1 MVLRKTNRWRQF
13 SRGTN
18 TPIIASSTKRPKL
31 PLPGGSNRFATQVR
45 GASKTIPL
53 ACEAAAHSVHPDNYY
68 SVGWYGLT
76 STDLHS
82 PIGFCGFTALL
93 PDSAKLCRTERN
105 C

>member
-1 MVLRKTNRWRQF
+1 VKQQRILFT
-13 SRGTN
+13 
-18 TPIIASSTKRPKL
+18 
-31 PLPGGSNRFATQVR
+31 
-45 GASKTIPL
+45 
-53 ACEAAAHSVHPDNYY
+53 PDNYY

>member
-1 MVLRKTNRWRQF
+1 MMLLVRPSRCSPAVLFCELFPGRCNRCDAGF
-13 SRGTN
+13 VSMHCN
-18 TPIIASSTKRPKL
+18 TVGLVAGLFT
-31 PLPGGSNRFATQVR
+31 
-45 GASKTIPL
+45 
-53 ACEAAAHSVHPDNYY
+53 PDNYF